1 MYKIISGAT
10 GTGKSQY
17 LMDEYKRLI
26 EVEKVPS
33 DKILVLLMNRSQSL
47 NWRKNLNIKMSNK
60 ILRTSFFGFIQ
71 NEITTFYPIIIK
83 NCPEIKKHDIKPA
96 FLTFEASQYLFTK
109 LIEQKRIFSG
119 AFAELTSKDSKI

>member
-1 MYKIISGAT
+1 MT
-10 GTGKSQY
+10 
-17 LMDEYKRLI
+17 EYKRLI
-26 EVEKVPS
+26 EEEKVPS

-71 NEITTFYPIIIK
+71 NEITTFYPIILK
-83 NCPEIKKHDIKPA
+83 NSLEIKKHDIKPA
-96 FLTFEASQYLFTK
+96 FVTFEASQYLFTK

-119 AFAELTSKDSKI
+119 AFAELTSKDNKIAIDLSYNFLKAVSA